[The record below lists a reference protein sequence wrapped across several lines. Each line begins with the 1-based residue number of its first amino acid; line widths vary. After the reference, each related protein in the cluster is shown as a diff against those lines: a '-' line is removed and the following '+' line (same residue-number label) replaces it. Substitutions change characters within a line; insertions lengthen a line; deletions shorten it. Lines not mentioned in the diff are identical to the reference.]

1 MTRSPRSVD
10 VGLSTVAAVAGVAVA
25 VSPALTW
32 FRGTPSR
39 RRTWSG
45 FGLFADREVLGIEG
59 NPLMLGFDDGD
70 WYNSAFGPAAPM
82 AVGLV
87 LVLGGL
93 AAIRRRPRVMPTW
106 IAPAVAVT
114 ALWSVGAAGIT
125 GGSGVRSGGDVGGAG
140 ICVWAI
146 GSAVGALAFGAK
158 AARDRPP
165 LSSSAVAGAIVDWA
179 ALPAILLGGAF
190 GALLTGAEEVQPFA
204 TWLVLLAATL
214 AAVFPAAAMVTAL
227 LAITPPGRPLGVTV
241 LNTSALVL
249 GGLLFALWAVAACHA
264 GTGQIETGVP
274 GQRDSAPATQD
285 TTTALNHD
293 CSGDKVHNLG
303 TGESACAPDIRSIA
317 LSGSVDH
324 VSWMRV

>member
-10 VGLSTVAAVAGVAVA
+10 VGLSAVAAVAGVAVA

-32 FRGTPSR
+32 LRGSPSG

-70 WYNSAFGPAAPM
+70 WYNAAFGPAAPM

-146 GSAVGALAFGAK
+146 GSAFGALAFGAK

-179 ALPAILLGGAF
+179 AIPAILLGGAF

-241 LNTSALVL
+241 VNASALVL
-249 GGLLFALWAVAACHA
+249 GGLLFALWAVTACHA
-264 GTGQIETGVP
+264 GTGQVETGVP
-274 GQRDSAPATQD
+274 GQRDSAPATQH

-293 CSGDKVHNLG
+293 SSGDKVHNLG
-303 TGESACAPDIRSIA
+303 TGESGCAPEIRSIA
-317 LSGSVDH
+317 LSGVG
-324 VSWMRV
+324 

>member
-1 MTRSPRSVD
+1 MTRSPRSID

-32 FRGTPSR
+32 LRGSPSG

-59 NPLMLGFDDGD
+59 NLLMLGFDDGD
-70 WYNSAFGPAAPM
+70 WYNAAFGPAAPM
-82 AVGLV
+82 AVGWCWSSAR
-87 LVLGGL
+87 L
-93 AAIRRRPRVMPTW
+93 AAIRRRPRVIRRDHAGVREDRPR
-106 IAPAVAVT
+106 
-114 ALWSVGAAGIT
+114 VG
-125 GGSGVRSGGDVGGAG
+125 RSGGVRRRIRRALGGVLGGAG

-146 GSAVGALAFGAK
+146 GSAFGALAFGAK

-179 ALPAILLGGAF
+179 AIPAILLGGAF

-241 LNTSALVL
+241 VNTSALVL
-249 GGLLFALWAVAACHA
+249 GGLLFALWAVTACHA
-264 GTGQIETGVP
+264 GTGQVENGVP
-274 GQRDSAPATQD
+274 GQRDSAPATQH

-293 CSGDKVHNLG
+293 SSGDKVHNLG
-303 TGESACAPDIRSIA
+303 TGESACAPEIRSIG
-317 LSGSVDH
+317 LSRSVDH

>member
-1 MTRSPRSVD
+1 MTRRPRSVGAGLGA
-10 VGLSTVAAVAGVAVA
+10 VGAVAGVAVA
-25 VSPALTW
+25 VSPAFTW
-32 FRGTPSR
+32 FRGTSSR

-45 FGLFADREVLGIEG
+45 FGLFDDREVLGIEG

-70 WYNSAFGPAAPM
+70 WYNSAFGPAAPI

-93 AAIRRRPRVMPTW
+93 TAMRRRARVMPAW

-125 GGSGVRSGGDVGGAG
+125 GGSGARSGGDVGGAG
-140 ICVWAI
+140 ICVWAL
-146 GSAVGALAFGAK
+146 GSALGALAFGAK

-165 LSSSAVAGAIVDWA
+165 LSNSAVGGAIVDWV

-190 GALLTGAEEVQPFA
+190 GALLTWAEEVQPFA

-214 AAVFPAAAMVTAL
+214 AAVLPAAATVTAL
-227 LAITPPGRPLGVTV
+227 LAITPSGRPLGVTV

-249 GGLLFALWAVAACHA
+249 GGLLFVLWAVAACHA
-264 GTGQIETGVP
+264 GTGTG
-274 GQRDSAPATQD
+274 A
-285 TTTALNHD
+285 
-293 CSGDKVHNLG
+293 
-303 TGESACAPDIRSIA
+303 SACAPDIRSIA
-317 LSGSVDH
+317 LPGIG
-324 VSWMRV
+324 

>member
-1 MTRSPRSVD
+1 
-10 VGLSTVAAVAGVAVA
+10 VA

-32 FRGTPSR
+32 FRDTPLR

-45 FGLFADREVLGIEG
+45 FGLFADREALGIEG
-59 NPLMLGFDDGD
+59 NALMLGFDDGD

-93 AAIRRRPRVMPTW
+93 SAMRRRARVMPTW

-114 ALWSVGAAGIT
+114 SLWSVGAAGIT
-125 GGSGVRSGGDVGGAG
+125 GGSGVRSGGDMGGAG

-165 LSSSAVAGAIVDWA
+165 LSSSAVAGAIFDWA

-204 TWLVLLAATL
+204 TWLVLLTATF
-214 AAVFPAAAMVTAL
+214 AAVLPAAATVTAL
-227 LAITPPGRPLGVTV
+227 LAIAPSGRPLGVIV

-264 GTGQIETGVP
+264 GTGQMETGVP
-274 GQRDSAPATQD
+274 GQRDGAPAAQD
-285 TTTALNHD
+285 TTTVLSLD
-293 CSGDKVHNLG
+293 CSGDNVHNPG
-303 TGESACAPDIRSIA
+303 KSACAPDIRGIA
-317 LSGSVDH
+317 LAGVG
-324 VSWMRV
+324 